1 MRAAFL
7 VYVSTAQSGEGQ
19 ADGWYGLTTMNAN
32 EPDELD
38 DDNDEDDDDDF
49 VDDDEDSGDDD
60 EDDGDDEED
69 EEPETWQV
77 RSRALGRAVALPQFT
92 PTGCRETASGPALH
106 TAPTL
111 GVPFYPVSS

>member
-77 RSRALGRAVALPQFT
+77 RSRALGRAVALPQFSQ
-92 PTGCRETASGPALH
+92 RAVAKRRQALH
-106 TAPTL
+106 YTRHQPWVFLFTL
-111 GVPFYPVSS
+111 

>member
-1 MRAAFL
+1 MPEMRAAFL

-19 ADGWYGLTTMNAN
+19 ADVWYGLTTMNAN
-32 EPDELD
+32 EPDEPDELD

-77 RSRALGRAVALPQFT
+77 RSRALGRAVALPQFR
-92 PTGCRETASGPALH
+92 PTDCRETAPG
-106 TAPTL
+106 
-111 GVPFYPVSS
+111 